1 MPKIK
6 KDKNKNNNKKIM
18 DYIQNRLDI
27 GNVKFKQEMPIGK
40 FTLNDALEEC
50 TDLSLYLT
58 SIILGIQK
66 GEYVKTYGFNRPK
79 KYRRSSLLY
88 KAMRVLTSSRL
99 RNLAMTIFFVGMII
113 WAISIVTS

>member
-1 MPKIK
+1 MKFKFI
-6 KDKNKNNNKKIM
+6 DENKNNNKKIM

-40 FTLNDALEEC
+40 FTLDDALEEC

-66 GEYVKTYGFNRPK
+66 GNYMKAYHFRKKPKTY
-79 KYRRSSLLY
+79 RSLIY
-88 KAMRVLTSSRL
+88 KVIRTLTSSRF
-99 RNLAMTIFFVGMII
+99 RNLVITTFFVSMIV
-113 WAISIVTS
+113 WAMSIIIN

>member
-1 MPKIK
+1 MKFK
-6 KDKNKNNNKKIM
+6 FVDENKNNNKKIM

-40 FTLNDALEEC
+40 FTLDDALEEC

-66 GEYVKTYGFNRPK
+66 GEYMKAYNFKEPK
-79 KYRRSSLLY
+79 VYRRRSLIYRALR
-88 KAMRVLTSSRL
+88 MLTSARF
-99 RNLAMTIFFVGMII
+99 RNLVITIFFMSMII